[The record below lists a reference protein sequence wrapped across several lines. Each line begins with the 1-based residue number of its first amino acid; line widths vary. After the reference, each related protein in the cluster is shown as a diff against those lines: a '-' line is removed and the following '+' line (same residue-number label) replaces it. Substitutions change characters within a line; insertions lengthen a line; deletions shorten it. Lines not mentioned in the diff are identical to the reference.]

1 MAKYTQVRKSLNF
14 AGDIEYCMQLDA
26 EHSVI
31 LRYKEPQTEDFLDA
45 ACDQIVA
52 EETAE
57 KEKQEKIDKAIAEAF
72 MTDEEKAN
80 LL

>member
-26 EHSVI
+26 NHSVV
-31 LRYKEPQTEDFLDA
+31 LRYKEPKTDDFLDVE
-45 ACDQIVA
+45 CDQIVA

-57 KEKQEKIDKAIAEAF
+57 KEKQEKIDKAIAQAF
-72 MTDEEKAN
+72 MTDEEKSN
-80 LL
+80 VL